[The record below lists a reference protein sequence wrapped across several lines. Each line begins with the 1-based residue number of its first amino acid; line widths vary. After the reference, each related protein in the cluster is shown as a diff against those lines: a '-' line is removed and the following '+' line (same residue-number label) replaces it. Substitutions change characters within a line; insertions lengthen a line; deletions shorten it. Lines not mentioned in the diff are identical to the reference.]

1 MDKFV
6 IRKSGQINIHEDMTT
21 SQVPSTSN
29 TEENSRKRKKSE
41 FIGRRYDENYLKF
54 GFCAFNMGEHNNL
67 VQPQC
72 VVCGE
77 LLANESLKP
86 SKLKRH
92 LDTKHPNL
100 KEKPIEYFESLKP
113 NFHKNQKIIK
123 KYSSVSQSAL
133 KASFLVSYRIA
144 KCLKPYTVGEE
155 LILPAAIE
163 MCTEMINEKV
173 ANQLKNIPLS
183 DTTVARRIS
192 LISNDLKLQLLSRL
206 TGKFSLQLDESTDI
220 ANEAILLT
228 YVRYFY
234 NNKIHED
241 ILFSSK
247 LETSTTG
254 KNIFDTFVNFFTNNN
269 VDLKNCI
276 SITTDGAA
284 AMTGKHVGLIKLVKD
299 IVPSLKWTHCII
311 HREALASKK
320 MPKTLTD
327 VLAQI
332 VKIVNYIKSN
342 ALNSR
347 LFKTLCLE
355 MGSFHESL
363 LLHTEVRWLS
373 RGKCLQRVYELRH
386 EIILFLNSKS
396 SIYKDLFEDSKW
408 IITLA
413 YLADIFNLLNEL
425 NLSMQGNFF
434 NIFDHTKKIES
445 FKKKLR
451 IIKARVSSGNIDN
464 FTNVSEFLEEDSS
477 IKFEDISELVNEHL
491 TNLEQLFN
499 QYFPEDIRVNYEW
512 IEQPFAVDI
521 MTVNMSTDIE
531 NQLIELSCDNKLKQM
546 FCETSLE
553 IFWAHLCTGNY
564 AELATK
570 AISILLIFPST
581 YLCEKAFSTMANLKT
596 SKRNRLETEDDL
608 RIALSQ
614 IEPRWNLLCE
624 NTQGQSSH

>member
-1 MDKFV
+1 MVK
-6 IRKSGQINIHEDMTT
+6 
-21 SQVPSTSN
+21 
-29 TEENSRKRKKSE
+29 
-41 FIGRRYDENYLKF
+41 
-54 GFCAFNMGEHNNL
+54 
-67 VQPQC
+67 
-72 VVCGE
+72 
-77 LLANESLKP
+77 
-86 SKLKRH
+86 
-92 LDTKHPNL
+92 
-100 KEKPIEYFESLKP
+100 
-113 NFHKNQKIIK
+113 
-123 KYSSVSQSAL
+123 
-133 KASFLVSYRIA
+133 
-144 KCLKPYTVGEE
+144 
-155 LILPAAIE
+155 
-163 MCTEMINEKV
+163 EKV
-173 ANQLKNIPLS
+173 ANQLKNIPLP

-192 LISNDLKLQLLSRL
+192 LIS
-206 TGKFSLQLDESTDI
+206 KFSLQLDESTDI

-241 ILFSSK
+241 ILFYSK

-254 KNIFDTFVNFFTNNN
+254 KNIFDSLVNFFSNNN

-311 HREALASKK
+311 HREALASKQ
-320 MPKTLTD
+320 MPKILTD

-332 VKIVNYIKSN
+332 VKIINYIKSN

-347 LFKTLCLE
+347 LFKILCSE

-386 EIILFLNSKS
+386 EIILFLNSKN

-408 IITLA
+408 IIILA

-434 NIFDHTKKIES
+434 NIFDQTKKIES

-451 IIKARVSSGNIDN
+451 IIKARVYSGNIDN
-464 FTNVSEFLEEDSS
+464 LTNVSVFLEEDSS
-477 IKFEDISELVNEHL
+477 IKFEDIFELVNEHL
-491 TNLEQLFN
+491 TNLEKLFN
-499 QYFPEDIRVNYEW
+499 QYFPEDIRDNYKW

-521 MTVNMSTDIE
+521 MTVNMSTDIG

-546 FCETSLE
+546 FNETSLE
-553 IFWAHLCTGNY
+553 IFWGRLCTGNY
-564 AELATK
+564 SELATR
-570 AISILLIFPST
+570 AISILLIFQRLI
-581 YLCEKAFSTMANLKT
+581 YA
-596 SKRNRLETEDDL
+596 KRRFLL
-608 RIALSQ
+608 WQ
-614 IEPRWNLLCE
+614 I
-624 NTQGQSSH
+624 